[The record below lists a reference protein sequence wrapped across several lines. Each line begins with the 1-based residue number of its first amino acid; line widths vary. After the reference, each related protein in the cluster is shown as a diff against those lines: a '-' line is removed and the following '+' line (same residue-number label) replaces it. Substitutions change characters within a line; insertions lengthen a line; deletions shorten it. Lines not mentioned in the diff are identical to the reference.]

1 MNSFRE
7 INTGL
12 DDHGQRFKTNSSKL
26 GILPSLHE
34 RLLELNVRNTSL
46 TAPYVMQY
54 TFYKTNMIKMY
65 AVQGDKVPNMVY
77 NPKNVIFNVF

>member
-1 MNSFRE
+1 MNR
-7 INTGL
+7 
-12 DDHGQRFKTNSSKL
+12 SKL

-46 TAPYVMQY
+46 TAPHVMQY

-77 NPKNVIFNVF
+77 TPQKMLFSMYFTKQK

>member
-65 AVQGDKVPNMVY
+65 AILGDKVLNMVY